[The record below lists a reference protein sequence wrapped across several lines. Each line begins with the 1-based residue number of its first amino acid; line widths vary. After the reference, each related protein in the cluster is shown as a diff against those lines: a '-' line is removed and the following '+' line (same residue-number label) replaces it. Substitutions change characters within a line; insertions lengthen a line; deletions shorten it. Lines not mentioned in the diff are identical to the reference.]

1 MAESQSLE
9 SSLTA
14 MDWLP
19 RLTVGGAMGSNS
31 VGGKGQQLP
40 NSVLNQKRGII
51 PMRNT
56 PGSPLDPTATLD
68 QNEAQQ
74 HKDGKPPYS
83 YANLITFAINSS
95 PNKKMTLS
103 EIYQWICENFP
114 YYREAGNGWKNSI
127 RHNLS
132 LNKCFLK
139 VPRSKDDPG
148 KGSYWAI
155 DNNPPEDPLPP
166 RNKPKRPRR
175 PSERSPYSPESS
187 LHESTNSIASVTFAQ
202 LNASGISSAH
212 DAAAKLFESNPN
224 FDDLSAS
231 FRSLYKQVFES
242 SHGIHQQIPQQHRH
256 HQHHHHHQQHQHQQS
271 QSDSGYSSVTPSTL
285 AASTNSLQ
293 TSNNNNTTGN
303 AASNSISLGM
313 STDWLQ
319 NLDQLKESV
328 RIAGSC
334 NFSDIDMSQFQ
345 GLMESMKQADLKN
358 WSLDPEQF
366 ADLANSLN
374 QFFTQAGIL
383 SSADMLKASHVSE
396 AGTSSGTGSIYSNSQ
411 HSSISGMGRSSHLG
425 FSTGSTTQISPQ
437 QAMQM
442 PHQSTAGAPS
452 QLGNSDDY
460 EDFDW
465 DKLL

>member
-242 SHGIHQQIPQQHRH
+242 SH
-256 HQHHHHHQQHQHQQS
+256 
-271 QSDSGYSSVTPSTL
+271 
-285 AASTNSLQ
+285 
-293 TSNNNNTTGN
+293 
-303 AASNSISLGM
+303 ASNSISLGM